1 MRRNFYKAAI
11 GCLILFIALSIAA
24 PAATERVVAIADIH
38 GDLDAFVGILQRAQ
52 LIDPGKHWAGG
63 RAILVQTGDLLD
75 RGPKVRDVMDLL
87 MSLQKEAQL
96 IPSLSGFGTTMTMAW
111 SLGSDLFLAHLGDSR
126 AYLLRGGLRQ
136 LTRDHTRVQGLV
148 DRRLIDRKSVV

>member
-11 GCLILFIALSIAA
+11 GCLILFIALSIADT
-24 PAATERVVAIADIH
+24 AATERVVAIADIH

-63 RAILVQTGDLLD
+63 RAILVQIGDLLD

-87 MSLQKEAQL
+87 MSLQREAQRQGGRVVVL
-96 IPSLSGFGTTMTMAW
+96 MGNHEAMNLFRDLRYVSNEDTARFASGRSFA
-111 SLGSDLFLAHLGDSR
+111 R
-126 AYLLRGGLRQ
+126 N
-136 LTRDHTRVQGLV
+136 
-148 DRRLIDRKSVV
+148 